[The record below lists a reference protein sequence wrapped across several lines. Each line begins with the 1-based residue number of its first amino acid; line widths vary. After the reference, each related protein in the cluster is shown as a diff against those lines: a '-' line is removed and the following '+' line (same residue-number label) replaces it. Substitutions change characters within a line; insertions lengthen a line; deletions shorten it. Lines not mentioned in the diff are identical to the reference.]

1 MSKNS
6 PILVKTKQLI
16 DMAKIAIKSTKI
28 TAFGGIFLVEDE
40 INRLQ
45 IPKLVDETLGKRGTT
60 KRSFKYGDVFKS
72 LFMSYLC
79 SADCLEDI
87 NYLGKQF
94 SLRPKT
100 RVPSADTVGRALKN
114 LAVEDTVYNCP
125 ESHKSYKFNTADKL
139 NELMLR
145 MIRHLGL
152 IKPYTEVDLD
162 FDHQFIAAH
171 KYDAKYS
178 YKQDYGYFPGWA
190 MVNGIFVGGEN
201 RDGCTNV
208 RFKQEETLERIMSR
222 MERVLNVKIGRF
234 RADCGSYSRNVIE
247 TVERHCRHFYIR
259 ASNCGSRIEEF
270 RSRPD
275 EEWNPVEIGFAKC
288 DVSSFDIEGV
298 VDGEKHRLV
307 VQRAPERD
315 ENGQVEKDL
324 FGIVYNY
331 RCIITNDWESTGKE
345 IIDFYNGRGKIEKN
359 FDIQNN
365 DFGWGHLPFSFL
377 NENTVFMLA
386 TAMLKNLFVYLI
398 QKLKGKVASLR
409 ETSRLKKFILHFV
422 SVAAKWTS
430 SGRQDVLNLYTDRR
444 FYTDTLW
451 I

>member
-1 MSKNS
+1 
-6 PILVKTKQLI
+6 
-16 DMAKIAIKSTKI
+16 MAKVAIKSAKI

-40 INRLQ
+40 IDRLQ
-45 IPKLVDETLGKRGTT
+45 IPKLIDETLGDRGTT
-60 KRSFKYGDVFKS
+60 KRSFKYGEVFKS

-79 SADCLEDI
+79 SADCIEDI
-87 NYLGKQF
+87 NYLGRQF

-100 RVPSADTVGRALKN
+100 HVPSADTVGRALKN

-125 ESHKSYKFNTADKL
+125 ESRKSYRFNTAEKL

-152 IKPYTEVDLD
+152 VKPNTEVDLD

-178 YKQDYGYFPGWA
+178 YKQDYGYFPDWA
-190 MVNGIFVGGEN
+190 MVGGIFVGGAN
-201 RDGCTNV
+201 
-208 RFKQEETLERIMSR
+208 
-222 MERVLNVKIGRF
+222 
-234 RADCGSYSRNVIE
+234 
-247 TVERHCRHFYIR
+247 
-259 ASNCGSRIEEF
+259 NCGSRIEEF

-275 EEWNPVEIGFAKC
+275 EEWETVEIGFVKC

-298 VDGEKHRLV
+298 VEGEKHRLV
-307 VQRAPERD
+307 VQRTPERD
-315 ENGQVEKDL
+315 ESGQVGKDL
-324 FGIVYNY
+324 FGVVYNY
-331 RCIITNDWESTGKE
+331 RCIITNDWESTEKE

-386 TAMLKNLFVYLI
+386 TAMLKNLYVYLL
-398 QKLKGKVASLR
+398 QKLKGKVAPLR
-409 ETSRLKKFILHFV
+409 ETSH
-422 SVAAKWTS
+422 
-430 SGRQDVLNLYTDRR
+430 LN
-444 FYTDTLW
+444 
-451 I
+451 